1 MYFIVDIIAIAFVLV
16 LALLGLKLGFFKS
29 TVDVV
34 LVLAFFAGAAVG
46 AYFTV
51 AKLFEAQYGWVTELQ
66 SVIAPMLG
74 DSKISGGQA
83 IVDIVAYYIGLGILT
98 LITFILYLVIL
109 NIVRKLIIKLS
120 ELVNKIV
127 LFAFIDK
134 LLGFAVNLA
143 AAAGIVIGFMA
154 VVHSLAPLGLLTYL
168 NEVFLASEVLSLF
181 YEINPLNQ
189 FLAPMFEGLPS
200 MLPV

>member
-46 AYFTV
+46 AFFTV
-51 AKLFEAQYGWVTELQ
+51 TKLFEAQFGWVTELQ

-83 IVDIVAYYIGLGILT
+83 IVDIVAYFIGLGILI

-120 ELVNKIV
+120 ELINKLV

-134 LLGFAVNLA
+134 LLGFTVNLA
-143 AAAGIVIGFMA
+143 ASAGIVIGFMA